1 MNENLLT
8 LEPKLLWKNFRE
20 LTQIP
25 RPSKHEEAVTRFL
38 LDFGKKHCDEAFIDQ
53 AGNVILRKKASSIEM
68 SNRKGVVLQAHC
80 DMVPQKDANKVHN
93 FETDPITTLV
103 SGGFVYAD
111 GTTLGADDGIGV
123 AAIMTVMEDNNLKHG
138 PLEAL
143 ITIDEETGMTG
154 ASGLAPNVL
163 NSQIMINLDS
173 EEDNIFYIG
182 CAGGVNVHI
191 EDRIQYVDTP
201 DDFTAYK
208 INVDGLLGG
217 HSGSDIHKNRPNAIK
232 IMFRMLFEA
241 QKFGLKLCSAEGGN
255 MRNAIPRS
263 CCAEVLVETEDTD
276 RLERFAEEFNA
287 KIANEYRDSDPDVKI
302 TIEKSDVL
310 PEKYIAVDSSRKIV
324 FLANSIVSGV
334 FAMSADMPGLV
345 ETSNN
350 LAILSTNGG
359 KLKID
364 TLLRSSSDSQLEY
377 LCNIIRCIVDYCG
390 GEISFSGKYP
400 GWKPNTHSEILDTMR
415 NTYINLFGSKP
426 EVTAIH
432 AGLEC
437 GLILGKYPE
446 MDMISVGPN
455 LSGVHTPSEKVEI
468 ASVQKFMKLLYQ
480 VLENVPVK
488 GGLIAN

>member
-1 MNENLLT
+1 
-8 LEPKLLWKNFRE
+8 
-20 LTQIP
+20 
-25 RPSKHEEAVTRFL
+25 
-38 LDFGKKHCDEAFIDQ
+38 
-53 AGNVILRKKASSIEM
+53 
-68 SNRKGVVLQAHC
+68 
-80 DMVPQKDANKVHN
+80 
-93 FETDPITTLV
+93 
-103 SGGFVYAD
+103 
-111 GTTLGADDGIGV
+111 
-123 AAIMTVMEDNNLKHG
+123 
-138 PLEAL
+138 
-143 ITIDEETGMTG
+143 
-154 ASGLAPNVL
+154 
-163 NSQIMINLDS
+163 
-173 EEDNIFYIG
+173 
-182 CAGGVNVHI
+182 
-191 EDRIQYVDTP
+191 
-201 DDFTAYK
+201 
-208 INVDGLLGG
+208 
-217 HSGSDIHKNRPNAIK
+217 
-232 IMFRMLFEA
+232 MLFEA

-263 CCAEVLVETEDTD
+263 CSAEVLVETEDTD

-390 GEISFSGKYP
+390 GEISFSGRYP

-480 VLENVPVK
+480 VLENVPVN